1 MLKQAQLQVNLNFS
15 FQYIYNYLI
24 VTYKTVLLSV
34 NYFVRLF
41 LSIPALNSHL
51 PILYGNILQI
61 ENHKNLS
68 LFTLAGKYNIIL
80 HL

>member
-41 LSIPALNSHL
+41 LSIPALNSLL

-61 ENHKNLS
+61 ENHKNFS